1 MLLQKKMVKCVKEI
15 NEKELSKKEN
25 QIKERSN
32 CSLTTKTIFFP
43 PKKRYRPSVK
53 VSFCTSVWRRASLA
67 VETALVLPLFLM
79 GAVTMISFM
88 DIYKV
93 QTEHLSRL
101 CDKVKQAG
109 MYAYPAGQNSLENIV
124 LPDIYSYEPFGG
136 LVPLPK
142 MITCNQVKVHAWVGK
157 TYEDT
162 GENQENIENMVY
174 ISESGNVYHKNPGCS
189 YLNVSLR
196 QVSGSSILSMNNAH
210 GEHYTACETCSRGQE
225 PAGVVYITGQ
235 GNRYHNLESCS
246 GLKRTVKLVKESEVS
261 GMGPCSRCG

>member
-1 MLLQKKMVKCVKEI
+1 
-15 NEKELSKKEN
+15 
-25 QIKERSN
+25 
-32 CSLTTKTIFFP
+32 
-43 PKKRYRPSVK
+43 
-53 VSFCTSVWRRASLA
+53 
-67 VETALVLPLFLM
+67 
-79 GAVTMISFM
+79 
-88 DIYKV
+88 
-93 QTEHLSRL
+93 
-101 CDKVKQAG
+101 

-174 ISESGNVYHKNPGCS
+174 ISESG
-189 YLNVSLR
+189 
-196 QVSGSSILSMNNAH
+196 
-210 GEHYTACETCSRGQE
+210 TACETCSRGQE

>member
-1 MLLQKKMVKCVKEI
+1 
-15 NEKELSKKEN
+15 
-25 QIKERSN
+25 
-32 CSLTTKTIFFP
+32 
-43 PKKRYRPSVK
+43 
-53 VSFCTSVWRRASLA
+53 
-67 VETALVLPLFLM
+67 
-79 GAVTMISFM
+79 
-88 DIYKV
+88 
-93 QTEHLSRL
+93 
-101 CDKVKQAG
+101 
-109 MYAYPAGQNSLENIV
+109 
-124 LPDIYSYEPFGG
+124 
-136 LVPLPK
+136 

-174 ISESGNVYHKNPGCS
+174 ISESGSVYHKSPGCS

-261 GMGPCSRCG
+261 GMSPCSRCG

>member
-1 MLLQKKMVKCVKEI
+1 MKCVKEI

-32 CSLTTKTIFFP
+32 CSLTTKTLFFP

-67 VETALVLPLFLM
+67 VETALVLPMFLM

-174 ISESGNVYHKNPGCS
+174 ISESGSVYHKNPGCS

-246 GLKRTVKLVKESEVS
+246 GLKRTVKLVKESEVP